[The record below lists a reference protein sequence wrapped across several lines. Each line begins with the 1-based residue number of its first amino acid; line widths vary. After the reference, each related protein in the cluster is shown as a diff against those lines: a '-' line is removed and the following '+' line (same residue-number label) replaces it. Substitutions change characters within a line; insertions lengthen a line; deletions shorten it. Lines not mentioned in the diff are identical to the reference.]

1 MNEGIKSYIQDLFKY
16 IDTYEKDYHSFDRE
30 AFLQTYNGIYAVF
43 QALREQRERAV
54 EVDQQFLERIKEGP
68 LSSSD
73 LRQLTIQILI
83 SFFES
88 IADTDGQSNRSYL
101 YCRERRD
108 IKRDVTYLQKYLVP
122 LLTQPGALNNN
133 FELNKFFLNEIGRF
147 IDQFGSGVDQEISPE
162 EFDAMPDGGKLLELH
177 VRRAKFGSQLADDRN
192 SLEFHLR
199 SIGAFEK
206 LSRVSPLFEKYLREW
221 GYLVEESFLE
231 RLKNSAVLVWSNIK
245 SLFSNYRY
253 FRLALNQRNSAYVF
267 YGLLIILFIF
277 LAVFVPL
284 KWNSYS
290 DSRLNELEK
299 RMEKTREAISR

>member
-1 MNEGIKSYIQDLFKY
+1 VNEGIRSYIQDLFKY
-16 IDTYEKDYHSFDRE
+16 IDTYEKNYDSFDIE
-30 AFLQTYNGIYAVF
+30 GFLQTYNGIYAVF

-54 EVDQQFLERIKEGP
+54 EVDQQFLERIKQGP

-88 IADTDGQSNRSYL
+88 IADTDGQSNRAYL

-108 IKRDVTYLQKYLVP
+108 SKRDVAYFEKYLVP

-133 FELNKFFLNEIGRF
+133 FRLNQLFLKEIGRF
-147 IDQFGSGVDQEISPE
+147 IDKFGSGVKRDMSPE
-162 EFDAMPDGGKLLELH
+162 DFNSMTEGRKLLELQM
-177 VRRAKFGSQLADDRN
+177 RRARLGTDLVEDRN

-199 SIGAFEK
+199 SVGAFEK
-206 LSRVSPLFEKYLREW
+206 MKSGSSLSDRYLREW
-221 GYLVEESFLE
+221 GYLVEESFMDRVRETALI
-231 RLKNSAVLVWSNIK
+231 VWSNIR

-253 FRLALNQRNSAYVF
+253 FRLALTQRNSAYIF

-277 LAVFVPL
+277 LAFFIPL

-290 DSRLNELEK
+290 ERRLAEFDRRVED
-299 RMEKTREAISR
+299 TREVINK